1 MRCIILLKFFSIMLT
16 RRHIRVK
23 VLQSLYAFYQSDDNT
38 LEKQE
43 KFLHYSVTQ
52 MLDLQALLI
61 QLMIAMRDHAENYLQ
76 KSQQKHL
83 ATAMEK
89 DPSRSFLE
97 NKMIG
102 LLSQNQ
108 VLSEFIKNKK
118 LTNWDIDDEYVA
130 ILFNSL
136 KEQEWYDVYL
146 ELKQPSFRD
155 DQKFVLQLYKE
166 VIAPNEKLYEYL
178 EDNRLTWLDDFP
190 LVNTAIVK
198 MLDKLNE
205 RNVASVFDAQVYK
218 NDEDRE
224 YSLELLRKVI
234 LNDDKLGAQIDGK
247 TPNWDKER
255 IAEIDMIILKM
266 GIAEF
271 LYFPSIPVKV
281 SINEYLEV
289 SKEYSTPK
297 SSLFINGILDKLVK
311 DLSADEKLNKIG
323 RGLR

>member
-1 MRCIILLKFFSIMLT
+1 MLT

-23 VLQSLYAFYQSDDNT
+23 VLQSLYAFYQSDDRS

-43 KFLHYSVTQ
+43 KFLHYSISQ
-52 MLDLQALLI
+52 MQDLQALLI

-83 ATAMEK
+83 ATALEK

-97 NKMIG
+97 NKVIG
-102 LLSQNQ
+102 LLAQNEL
-108 VLSEFIKNKK
+108 LSEYIKNKK
-118 LTNWDIDDEYVA
+118 LSNWSNDDEYVA

-136 KEQEWYDVYL
+136 KEQEWYSSYL
-146 ELKQPSFRD
+146 ELARPSFKD

-205 RNVASVFDAQVYK
+205 RNVASVFDAKVFK

-224 YSLELLRKVI
+224 YSIQLLRKVV
-234 LNDDKLGAQIDGK
+234 LNDDKLGDQIDGK

-289 SKEYSTPK
+289 AKEYSTPK

-311 DLSADEKLNKIG
+311 DLSATEKLNKIG

>member
-1 MRCIILLKFFSIMLT
+1 MLT

-97 NKMIG
+97 NKVIG

>member
-1 MRCIILLKFFSIMLT
+1 MLT

-23 VLQSLYAFYQSDDNT
+23 VLQSLYAFYQSDDSS

-43 KFLHYSVTQ
+43 KFLHYSITQ

-89 DPSRSFLE
+89 DPSRSFVE
-97 NKMIG
+97 NKVIA
-102 LLSQNQ
+102 LLSQNE
-108 VLSEFIKNKK
+108 VLSEYIKNKK
-118 LTNWDIDDEYVA
+118 LTNWNIDDEYVA
-130 ILFNSL
+130 IIFNSL
-136 KEQEWYDVYL
+136 KEQEWYDAYL
-146 ELKQPSFRD
+146 ELNEPSFKD
-155 DQKFVLQLYKE
+155 DQRFVLQLYKE
-166 VIAPNEKLYEYL
+166 VIAPNEKLYEYI
-178 EDNRLTWLDDFP
+178 EDHRLTWLDDFP

-198 MLDKLNE
+198 MLDKLND

-234 LNDDKLGAQIDGK
+234 LNDDMLGAQIDGK